1 MVHFIF
7 KVSRDTEVWQAHENI
22 IEKKHQIL
30 VESAKLTGIQL
41 EYTVLKFQGWNIIP
55 YTYCTKVNTTDIL
68 EAYTEGLCEK
78 VTMIRLVSY
87 R

>member
-1 MVHFIF
+1 MHHYSIEKRCHFCVHGMVHFIF

-41 EYTVLKFQGWNIIP
+41 EYTVLKFQG
-55 YTYCTKVNTTDIL
+55 
-68 EAYTEGLCEK
+68 
-78 VTMIRLVSY
+78 
-87 R
+87 